1 MERLLKSD
9 TEQRLYN
16 VYTADCLGMLLR
28 NLCGASEFKLY
39 SDYIYSEEE
48 KPKETTEQV
57 IDKILR
63 LLDGAGKGVVV
74 DGSI

>member
-1 MERLLKSD
+1 MKAD

-28 NLCGASEFKLY
+28 NLCGMSEFNLY
-39 SDYIYSEEE
+39 SDFIYSEEE

-63 LLDGAGKGVVV
+63 LLSGAGKGVIVR